1 MFVSFSTT
9 RVIIE
14 KNKLEEEQIER
25 LNLTHEPEARD
36 LSNTEKFG
44 KLMFNLT
51 HEPPARNLSNTEEF
65 GRLMFSVWGSMI
77 RGDFDNDADE
87 YPGYYIRICGVCIV
101 FMANVILLNL
111 LVAVLGDAYDQVKS
125 NQNELLLNREKNLII
140 RQEAFF

>member
-14 KNKLEEEQIER
+14 KNKLKEEQIEG
-25 LNLTHEPEARD
+25 LNLTHEP
-36 LSNTEKFG
+36 S
-44 KLMFNLT
+44 
-51 HEPPARNLSNTEEF
+51 ARNLSDTEEF

-111 LVAVLGDAYDQVKS
+111 LVAVLGDAYDQVNS
-125 NQNELLLNREKNLII
+125 NQNELLLIREKILIL

>member
-14 KNKLEEEQIER
+14 KNKLEEEQIEG
-25 LNLTHEPEARD
+25 LNSTLEP
-36 LSNTEKFG
+36 S
-44 KLMFNLT
+44 
-51 HEPPARNLSNTEEF
+51 ARNLSDTEEF
-65 GRLMFSVWGSMI
+65 GKLMFSVWGSMI

-111 LVAVLGDAYDQVKS
+111 LVAVLGDAYDQVNS
-125 NQNELLLNREKNLII
+125 NQNELLLIREKILIL

>member
-14 KNKLEEEQIER
+14 KNKLKEEQIEG
-25 LNLTHEPEARD
+25 LNLTHEP
-36 LSNTEKFG
+36 S
-44 KLMFNLT
+44 
-51 HEPPARNLSNTEEF
+51 ARNLSDTEEF
-65 GRLMFSVWGSMI
+65 GKLMFSVWGSMI

-111 LVAVLGDAYDQVKS
+111 LVAVLGDAYDQVNS
-125 NQNELLLNREKNLII
+125 NQNELLLIREKILIL

>member
-14 KNKLEEEQIER
+14 KNKLEEEQIES
-25 LNLTHEPEARD
+25 LNLTHEP
-36 LSNTEKFG
+36 S
-44 KLMFNLT
+44 
-51 HEPPARNLSNTEEF
+51 ARNLSDTEEF

-111 LVAVLGDAYDQVKS
+111 LVAVLGDAYDQVNS
-125 NQNELLLNREKNLII
+125 NQNELLLIREKILIL